1 MGRNSLLFSLFL
13 AALVSLALGECPV
26 GWIVGPGQECYKVSE
41 EDGLTWYQAQQV
53 QTKTLQK
60 HDLAQNKN
68 FFDIF

>member
-53 QTKTLQK
+53 PKKRSKK
-60 HDLAQNKN
+60 HDLAQNKKE
-68 FFDIF
+68 F

>member
-1 MGRNSLLFSLFL
+1 MFSLFL

-53 QTKTLQK
+53 QKKRYKNMIWRKTK
-60 HDLAQNKN
+60 KN
-68 FFDIF
+68 FDIFFKVLR